1 MKLRSFALLAVF
13 MVLAVAVMAQ
23 RQAVVAKK
31 YPAFSIELPAGW
43 LLKVE
48 QSGSEQ
54 YPDNV
59 YIFDGPED
67 FTNLNGTFELL
78 ELELE
83 ATFEMLKGQ
92 YMADLEGA
100 TSEGFDAASFA
111 EATLAGNPAI
121 QYQFQLTEA
130 GAVQIEQTYIV
141 FLGPTALQLKVYYP
155 KGNADK
161 AAAWEGVAQSIRF
174 D

>member
-13 MVLAVAVMAQ
+13 MVMAVAAMAQ

-31 YPAFSIELPAGW
+31 YPAFSIELPMGW

-67 FTNLNGTFELL
+67 FINLNGTFELL
-78 ELELE
+78 ELEPE

-92 YMADLEGA
+92 YLADLEGA
-100 TSEGFDAASFA
+100 TSEGFDAASFS
-111 EATLAGNPAI
+111 ETTLASKPAI
-121 QYQFQLTEA
+121 RYQFQLTEA
-130 GAVQIEQTYIV
+130 GSVQIEQTYVI
-141 FLGPTALQLKVYYP
+141 FLGPTAVQLKVYYP

-161 AAAWEGVAQSIRF
+161 AAAWEVVAQSIRF